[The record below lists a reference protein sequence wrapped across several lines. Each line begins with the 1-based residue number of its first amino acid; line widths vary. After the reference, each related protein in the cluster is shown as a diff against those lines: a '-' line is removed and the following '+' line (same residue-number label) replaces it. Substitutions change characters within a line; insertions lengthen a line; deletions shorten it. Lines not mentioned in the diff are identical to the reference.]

1 MSNIDQLAE
10 NFKTVKELRQYC
22 NSQYS
27 IIIQLN
33 KKIVQLEEE
42 SKHLKEILAKSTPIV
57 SDAIGSLEVYK
68 NITDELAVCLMQI
81 KLLRD
86 RCAGGFTELTF
97 EEAKKLDIYTK
108 LLIQLKTGKKADED
122 ATKKLTDDELLKF
135 LNEDLSKQ
143 NG

>member
-10 NFKTVKELRQYC
+10 NFKTLKELKQYC

-27 IIIQLN
+27 VITSLN
-33 KKIVQLEEE
+33 QKIVRLEEE
-42 SKHLKEILAKSTPIV
+42 NKNLKDMLSKSTPIV
-57 SDAIGSLEVYK
+57 QDSGGGLEIHQ
-68 NITDELAVCLMQI
+68 NISDELAVCLMQI
-81 KLLRD
+81 KMLRD

-108 LLIQLKTGKKADED
+108 LLIQLRDGKKASED
-122 ATKKLTDDELLKF
+122 ATKSLSDDELLKF
-135 LNEDLSKQ
+135 LNEDLSKH